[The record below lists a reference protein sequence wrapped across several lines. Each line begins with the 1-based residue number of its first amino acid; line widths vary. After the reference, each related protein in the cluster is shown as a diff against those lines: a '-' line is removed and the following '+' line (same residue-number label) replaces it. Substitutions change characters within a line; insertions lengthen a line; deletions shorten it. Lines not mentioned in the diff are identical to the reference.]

1 MENYVKAYEK
11 ENRKIQVLFVIR
23 FIPVFI
29 LYFFTALWS
38 LPVGAILFII
48 LFGLIF
54 IYRKKAI
61 VNNII
66 KINTILDENTD
77 IELVLSIYEKL
88 LMRKRRTDYAILLVS
103 YLDKLLA
110 AAKFEQFIN
119 VCNSNQRKLKN
130 ANIDDALTLI
140 CVPILALEKDKFE
153 YRKYLQE
160 EKKICTKIKVK
171 NAKQGWL
178 LRFNEVK
185 YQYAIQEYEK
195 ALEIIEQ
202 LKPIGKYYVLAIES
216 YRQRCLYH
224 LKKEYRRPKETL
236 YPFLTIQ
243 QWKHLVETGE
253 ELIVPESQEML
264 HLINQGIKG
273 AKKRKKKALIV
284 SMACIVFVVLWAL
297 FHAEEK
303 MDGQV
308 NTELT
313 VEHYVTRLEKNG
325 YDIKE
330 INGMCQNEE
339 LIGSVIYASKPGDDP
354 DVIYLPSYNIAT
366 IKHDQPNSQLKIKG
380 IFFADETKIYTEKAK
395 NSTYVVVI
403 TENQSQLSYDGVVIE
418 DVVVAKLEEATFVNE
433 SYIHCFIHEGKFKES
448 LLEIDSIDKIDSVEK
463 NELGGFINT
472 QIIEEYSDG
481 FLILY
486 WYDDN
491 LSNVQAPTRYWFE
504 KKVENEW
511 KVIEMY
517 EDEDTWKDY
526 TYHFDKNIEKVI
538 DVHWNWLLGYD
549 LEPGEY
555 RVGKNFTWYNNET
568 HRTETKAIYVEFM
581 LTAREE

>member
-1 MENYVKAYEK
+1 MENYVNAYKK
-11 ENRKIQVLFVIR
+11 ENRKIQILFVIR

-38 LPVGAILFII
+38 LPIGVTLFII
-48 LFGLIF
+48 LYRLIL

-61 VNNII
+61 VNNISR
-66 KINTILDENTD
+66 INVILDESMD

-88 LMRKRRTDYAILLVS
+88 LLRKRRTDYAILLVS

-110 AAKFEQFIN
+110 AGKYEQFIN

-130 ANIDDALTLI
+130 ANIDAALTLI
-140 CVPILALEKDKFE
+140 RVPILALGKDRSE
-153 YRKYLQE
+153 YRRYLQE
-160 EKKICTKIKVK
+160 EKKIYAKIKGK
-171 NAKQGWL
+171 NFKQEWMS
-178 LRFNEVK
+178 RFNEVK

-202 LKPIGKYYVLAIES
+202 LKPIGKYYVLATES
-216 YRQRCLYH
+216 YKQRCLYH
-224 LKKEYRRPKETL
+224 LEKEYKRPKETL

-273 AKKRKKKALIV
+273 AKKRKKKALIF
-284 SMACIVFVVLWAL
+284 SMACIVFVVLWVL
-297 FHAEEK
+297 FHREEK
-303 MDGQV
+303 IDGQMS
-308 NTELT
+308 TELT
-313 VEHYVTRLEKNG
+313 VENYVARLENYG
-325 YDIKE
+325 FDIKE

-339 LIGSVIYASKPGDDP
+339 IIGAVIYASKPGDDP

-366 IKHDQPNSQLKIKG
+366 IKHDQPSNQLNLKG
-380 IFFADETKIYTEKAK
+380 IFFDGETKIYTEKAK

-403 TENQSQLSYDGVVIE
+403 SENPSQLSYDGVLIE
-418 DVVVAKLEEATFVNE
+418 DVVVEKLEEATFVDE
-433 SYIHCFIHEGKFKES
+433 SYLHCFIHEGKFKES
-448 LLEIDSIDKIDSVEK
+448 LLEIDSVEK
-463 NELGGFINT
+463 NEEVEKNESDSYINT

-491 LSNVQAPTRYWFE
+491 LSNVQAPTGYWFE

-511 KVIEMY
+511 QVIEMY

-526 TYHFDKNIEKVI
+526 TYHFDKYIEKPI
-538 DVHWNWLLGYD
+538 DVHWKWLLGYD

-568 HRTETKAIYVEFM
+568 HTTESQAIYVEFVI
-581 LTAREE
+581 ES